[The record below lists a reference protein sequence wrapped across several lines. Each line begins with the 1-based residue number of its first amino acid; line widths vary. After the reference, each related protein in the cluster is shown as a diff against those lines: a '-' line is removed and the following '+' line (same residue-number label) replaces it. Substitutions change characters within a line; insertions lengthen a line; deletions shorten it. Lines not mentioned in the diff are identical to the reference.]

1 MSAACEIIIPAF
13 GFCRTTRAEG
23 DRVPQELLFEIVQR
37 DHYSYTRLNRAAI
50 NELRTAPSASGDE
63 EAAHAL
69 IDLLIDD
76 LPQDPEHDGLMDN
89 SETGAVIRCLKA
101 VLRRLGTEFEVPFHD
116 KQGYY
121 SFRMEHSN
129 GLSTDLTKVFTP
141 ARAALER
148 RERNTFT
155 GGLRG
160 LRNLIFA
167 AARKPEI
174 VWRDVAGGVIEITK
188 NKDHCLLYDRPVG
201 ASGLT
206 WSELG
211 KWWRLQDGMYG
222 MSERLRLQALL
233 KRLRG
238 VTQRPGAAVAGHL
251 LGLRDAAR
259 LRRLSC
265 SVATGVSPLRPLGAT
280 SAESTSGR
288 QGADAAA
295 DGLPDARFGRSPIRA
310 RAGWEGA
317 LLA

>member
-13 GFCRTTRAEG
+13 GFCRTTRAER
-23 DRVPQELLFEIVQR
+23 DRVPQELFFKTVQR

-101 VLRRLGTEFEVPFHD
+101 VLRRLGIEFEVPFHD

-121 SFRMEHSN
+121 SFRMEHNN
-129 GLSTDLTKVFTP
+129 GLITDLTRVFAP

-148 RERNTFT
+148 REQTTFT

-160 LRNLIFA
+160 LRGELRNLIFA
-167 AARKPEI
+167 AAQKPEI

-206 WSELG
+206 WEVAIRFEKLREDSEARM
-211 KWWRLQDGMYG
+211 KQCADAY
-222 MSERLRLQALL
+222 
-233 KRLRG
+233 
-238 VTQRPGAAVAGHL
+238 VTRHAPTAGTTPHDREQQL
-251 LGLRDAAR
+251 TEA
-259 LRRLSC
+259 S
-265 SVATGVSPLRPLGAT
+265 TLRP
-280 SAESTSGR
+280 R
-288 QGADAAA
+288 QEGTADATPHRRP
-295 DGLPDARFGRSPIRA
+295 LPA
-310 RAGWEGA
+310 
-317 LLA
+317 